1 MFAEPW
7 QAQAFALAVK
17 LSEQGHFTWN
27 EWAAALADELQ
38 DAVRRGEPDDGSR
51 YYEHWL
57 AALEK
62 LVAEKGL
69 TDSAALLTRKQ
80 AWVSAYRSTP
90 HGQPVELPSSSGIS
104 AFLLLLVGGGMV
116 AALYWFMR
124 GEDASALSE
133 GARVGAVVSAGF
145 GALLGMR
152 HALEPDH
159 LAAISTLMT
168 GNRSSAQAAWLGAC
182 WGIGHTL
189 TLLVAGGLLMVL
201 KLEMPAVVAQVF
213 ELAVIVMLVGF
224 GVRAMHQGVRGEI
237 DAADAHPRNIR
248 TPRVLRHG
256 PLDDRAAIARR
267 RGAWARRQR
276 DADGARGDHAP
287 FDNDA
292 SDVLDAV
299 WRRNDCWDGRP
310 VRSARLDD
318 GKGRRRSFRRA
329 HTLGRR
335 GSALN
340 RARLRVGC
348 SGRRGAVL
356 NGAPRRR
363 DAKRHRLGCTARSRT
378 TFLLRGDVARSVLAC
393 PP

>member
-90 HGQPVELPSSSGIS
+90 HGQPVELPSSLGI
-104 AFLLLLVGGGMV
+104 AEFLMLLAGGGIL
-116 AALYWFMR
+116 AALYWFVR
-124 GEDASALSE
+124 GDASVLSE
-133 GARVGAVVSAGF
+133 GAVVSAGF

-152 HALEPDH
+152 HAFEPDH

-182 WGIGHTL
+182 WGLGHTL
-189 TLLVAGGLLMVL
+189 TLLVAGGLLMLL
-201 KLEMPAVVAQVF
+201 KLEMPTVVAQGF

-224 GVRAMHQGVRGEI
+224 GVRAMHQG
-237 DAADAHPRNIR
+237 IR
-248 TPRVLRHG
+248 RKSTRPTHTHG
-256 PLDDRAAIARR
+256 TSGRLAFSGMGHWTIAR
-267 RGAWARRQR
+267 
-276 DADGARGDHAP
+276 P
-287 FDNDA
+287 LL
-292 SDVLDAV
+292 V
-299 WRRNDCWDGRP
+299 
-310 VRSARLDD
+310 
-318 GKGRRRSFRRA
+318 
-329 HTLGRR
+329 
-335 GSALN
+335 
-340 RARLRVGC
+340 
-348 SGRRGAVL
+348 GAVHGL
-356 NGAPRRR
+356 AGSGTLTALVVTTLPSTTTRLTYLTLFGVGTTAGMVVLSGLLGWTV
-363 DAKRHRLGCTARSRT
+363 AKAGSDR
-378 TFLLRGDVARSVLAC
+378 FVARTLSVAAGALSIGLGFAWSV
-393 PP
+393 PIVEALF

>member
-1 MFAEPW
+1 MTRLTTPVPGLIAGPPPLQRDEDGPVFAEPW

-90 HGQPVELPSSSGIS
+90 HGQPVELPSSLGIS
-104 AFLLLLVGGGMV
+104 EFLMLLAGGGIV
-116 AALYWFMR
+116 AALYWFVR
-124 GEDASALSE
+124 GDASALSE
-133 GARVGAVVSAGF
+133 GAVVSAGF

-152 HALEPDH
+152 HAFEPDH

-182 WGIGHTL
+182 WGVGHTL
-189 TLLVAGGLLMVL
+189 TLLAAGGLLMLL
-201 KLEMPAVVAQVF
+201 KLEMPTVVAQGF

-224 GVRAMHQGVRGEI
+224 GVRAMHQG
-237 DAADAHPRNIR
+237 IR
-248 TPRVLRHG
+248 RKSTRPTHTHG
-256 PLDDRAAIARR
+256 ASGRLAFSGMGHWTIARPLLVGAVHGLAGSGTLTALVVTTLPSTTTR
-267 RGAWARRQR
+267 LTYLTLFGVGTTAGMVVLSGLLGWTVAKAGSDRFVARTLSVAAGALSIGLGFAWAV
-276 DADGARGDHAP
+276 P
-287 FDNDA
+287 I
-292 SDVLDAV
+292 VE
-299 WRRNDCWDGRP
+299 
-310 VRSARLDD
+310 
-318 GKGRRRSFRRA
+318 
-329 HTLGRR
+329 
-335 GSALN
+335 AL
-340 RARLRVGC
+340 
-348 SGRRGAVL
+348 
-356 NGAPRRR
+356 
-363 DAKRHRLGCTARSRT
+363 
-378 TFLLRGDVARSVLAC
+378 F
-393 PP
+393 

>member
-1 MFAEPW
+1 MTRLTTPVPGTIASLPPLRRDEDGPVFAEPW

-27 EWAAALADELQ
+27 EWATALADELQ
-38 DAVRRGEPDDGSR
+38 DGVRRGEPDDGSR

-80 AWVSAYRSTP
+80 AWVSAYRSNP

-104 AFLLLLVGGGMV
+104 EFLMLLAGGGIV

-133 GARVGAVVSAGF
+133 GAVVSAGF

-159 LAAISTLMT
+159 LAAISPLMT

-201 KLEMPAVVAQVF
+201 KLEMPTVVAQGF

-224 GVRAMHQGVRGEI
+224 GVRAMH
-237 DAADAHPRNIR
+237 
-248 TPRVLRHG
+248 
-256 PLDDRAAIARR
+256 
-267 RGAWARRQR
+267 
-276 DADGARGDHAP
+276 
-287 FDNDA
+287 
-292 SDVLDAV
+292 
-299 WRRNDCWDGRP
+299 
-310 VRSARLDD
+310 
-318 GKGRRRSFRRA
+318 
-329 HTLGRR
+329 
-335 GSALN
+335 
-340 RARLRVGC
+340 
-348 SGRRGAVL
+348 
-356 NGAPRRR
+356 
-363 DAKRHRLGCTARSRT
+363 
-378 TFLLRGDVARSVLAC
+378 
-393 PP
+393 

>member
-1 MFAEPW
+1 VPGTIASLPPLRRDEDGPVFAEPW

-90 HGQPVELPSSSGIS
+90 HGQPVELPSSSDS
-104 AFLLLLVGGGMV
+104 SEFLMLLAGGGIV
-116 AALYWFMR
+116 AALYWFIR
-124 GEDASALSE
+124 GEDPSALSE
-133 GARVGAVVSAGF
+133 GAVVSAGF

-189 TLLVAGGLLMVL
+189 TLLAAGGLLMVL
-201 KLEMPAVVAQVF
+201 KLETPIVVAQVF

-224 GVRAMHQGVRGEI
+224 GVRAMHQGVRRKSTRPT
-237 DAADAHPRNIR
+237 HTHL
-248 TPRVLRHG
+248 TPARLVFSG
-256 PLDDRAAIARR
+256 MDRWTIARPLLVGAVHGLAGSGTLTALVVTTLPSTTTR
-267 RGAWARRQR
+267 LTYLTLFGVGTTAGMVVLSGLLGWTIAKAGSDRFVARILSVTAGALSIGLGLAWAI
-276 DADGARGDHAP
+276 
-287 FDNDA
+287 
-292 SDVLDAV
+292 
-299 WRRNDCWDGRP
+299 P
-310 VRSARLDD
+310 VVE
-318 GKGRRRSFRRA
+318 
-329 HTLGRR
+329 
-335 GSALN
+335 AL
-340 RARLRVGC
+340 
-348 SGRRGAVL
+348 
-356 NGAPRRR
+356 
-363 DAKRHRLGCTARSRT
+363 
-378 TFLLRGDVARSVLAC
+378 F
-393 PP
+393 

>member
-1 MFAEPW
+1 MTRLTTPVPGTIASLPLLRRDDDGPVFAEPW

-38 DAVRRGEPDDGSR
+38 GAVRRGEPDDGSR

-90 HGQPVELPSSSGIS
+90 HGQPVELPSASGIS
-104 AFLLLLVGGGMV
+104 EFLVLLVGCGVV

-124 GEDASALSE
+124 GENGSALRE

-152 HALEPDH
+152 HAFEPDH

-168 GNRSSAQAAWLGAC
+168 GNRSSAHAAWLGAC

-201 KLEMPAVVAQVF
+201 KLEMPGVVAQVF
-213 ELAVIVMLVGF
+213 ELAVIVMLMGF
-224 GVRAMHQGVRGEI
+224 GVRAMHQGI
-237 DAADAHPRNIR
+237 
-248 TPRVLRHG
+248 
-256 PLDDRAAIARR
+256 
-267 RGAWARRQR
+267 
-276 DADGARGDHAP
+276 
-287 FDNDA
+287 
-292 SDVLDAV
+292 
-299 WRRNDCWDGRP
+299 
-310 VRSARLDD
+310 
-318 GKGRRRSFRRA
+318 RRRSTRPT
-329 HTLGRR
+329 HTHGTS
-335 GSALN
+335 GSLAFSGMDHWTI
-340 RARLRVGC
+340 ARPLLV
-348 SGRRGAVL
+348 GAVHGL
-356 NGAPRRR
+356 AGSGTLTALVVTTLPSTTTRLTYLTLFGVGTTVGMVVLSGLLGWTI
-363 DAKRHRLGCTARSRT
+363 AKAGSDR
-378 TFLLRGDVARSVLAC
+378 FVARTLSVAAGALSIGLGFAWAV
-393 PP
+393 PVVEALF